1 MKIGQIEKNVQSK
14 LKIWQKIVSPKTSNF
29 RLSGKF
35 FAKYVS
41 DVLRWRVSN

>member
-14 LKIWQKIVSPKTSNF
+14 LKIWQKLLKIVSPKTSNF
-29 RLSGKF
+29 RLSGNF

-41 DVLRWRVSN
+41 DVLR